1 MFSLK
6 ERDGEVERLN
16 KKLKEMTKL
25 VDSMCVAQKSLNH
38 NDSGAPADQ
47 AAALDKARDDIERAD
62 RIAKST
68 NKSSFMALG
77 DKQPKLLS
85 EEV

>member
-1 MFSLK
+1 LVVSLK
-6 ERDGEVERLN
+6 ERDSEVERLN
-16 KKLKEMTKL
+16 KKLREMTKL

-38 NDSGAPADQ
+38 NDSAQIDQ
-47 AAALDKARDDIERAD
+47 AVALDKARDDIERAE

-77 DKQPKLLS
+77 EK
-85 EEV
+85 